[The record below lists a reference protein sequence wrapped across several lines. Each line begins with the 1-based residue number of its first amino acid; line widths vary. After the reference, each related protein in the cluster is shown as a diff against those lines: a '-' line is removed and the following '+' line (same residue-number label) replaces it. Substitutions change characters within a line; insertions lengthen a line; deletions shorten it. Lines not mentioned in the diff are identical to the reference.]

1 MKKNQEIKKLY
12 DIFIDSTHELDSKLQ
27 TQIKKIKQEQNN
39 LILLSQIKLLKLVC
53 EGEGLNYDEIKHKY
67 IKQKEIEKQ
76 SIPSQSSSSENIFVK
91 IILNDNIYYY
101 EQKENGNVYDSE
113 SNKVG
118 IFINNEIQLTQ

>member
-67 IKQKEIEKQ
+67 IKQKEIEKP

-91 IILNDNIYYY
+91 IILNDKTYYY
-101 EQKENGNVYDSE
+101 EQKENGDVYDSE

-118 IFINNEIQLTQ
+118 IFINNEVQLTQ